1 MNTDEHR
8 PAGNP
13 ESAPISVHPRLK
25 ASVIV
30 PVFNERDTVERL
42 IQTVKAV
49 PVDKEIIVVDDF
61 SSDGTRDKL
70 PGLTGV
76 KVLYHD
82 VNQGKGAA
90 IRTGIQA
97 ATGDVIII
105 QDADLE
111 YDPNEYP
118 RLLAPFDDPQV
129 QAVFGSRFKGGGEFL
144 FLSRMAN
151 VFLSLLTRLLYGGN
165 VSDMETCYKVVR
177 RELMLSLN
185 LVSNRFEIE
194 PEITT
199 KLLKRRVKLV
209 EVPIT
214 YRARQTR
221 EGKKIGV
228 RDGIKAVREL
238 IRWRFDREQQAAP

>member
-1 MNTDEHR
+1 M
-8 PAGNP
+8 
-13 ESAPISVHPRLK
+13 K

-30 PVFNERDTVERL
+30 PVFNERDTVEHL
-42 IQTVKAV
+42 IEVVKAV
-49 PVDKEIIVVDDF
+49 LVEKEIIVVDDF
-61 SSDGTRDKL
+61 STDGTRGKL
-70 PGLTGV
+70 TSLTGV

-82 VNQGKGAA
+82 VNRGKGAA
-90 IRTGIQA
+90 IRTGIAA

-118 RLLAPFDDPQV
+118 KLLAPFADPQV

-151 VFLSLLTRLLYGGN
+151 VFLTFMTRVLFGGR
-165 VSDMETCYKVVR
+165 VSDMETCYKLVR

-199 KLLKRRVKLV
+199 KLLKRKVRLV

-214 YRARQTR
+214 YRARKSH

-228 RDGIKAVREL
+228 KDGIKAVREL
-238 IRWRFDREQQAAP
+238 IRWRFDRS

>member
-1 MNTDEHR
+1 M
-8 PAGNP
+8 
-13 ESAPISVHPRLK
+13 
-25 ASVIV
+25 IV
-30 PVFNERDTVERL
+30 PVFNERDTVEQL
-42 IQTVKAV
+42 IEIVQAV
-49 PVDKEIIVVDDF
+49 PVDKEVIVVDDF
-61 SSDGTRDKL
+61 STDGTRDKL
-70 PGLTGV
+70 SGLAGV

-82 VNQGKGAA
+82 VNRGKGAA

-118 RLLAPFDDPQV
+118 RLLAPFEDPQV

-144 FLSRMAN
+144 FLSQMAN
-151 VFLSLLTRLLYGGN
+151 VFLSFLTRLLFGGN

-185 LVSNRFEIE
+185 LVSDRFEIE

-199 KLLKRRVKLV
+199 KLLKRKVKLM

-214 YRARQTR
+214 YRARKTH

-228 RDGIKAVREL
+228 GDGIKAISEL
-238 IRWRFDREQQAAP
+238 IRWRFDRS

>member
-1 MNTDEHR
+1 MK
-8 PAGNP
+8 
-13 ESAPISVHPRLK
+13 V
-25 ASVIV
+25 SVIV
-30 PVFNERDTVERL
+30 PVFNERDTVEHL
-42 IQTVKAV
+42 IEVVEAV
-49 PVDKEIIVVDDF
+49 PVEKEIIVVDDF
-61 SSDGTRDKL
+61 STDGTREKL
-70 PGLTGV
+70 AALTGV
-76 KVLYHD
+76 KVLHHD
-82 VNQGKGAA
+82 VNRGKGAA
-90 IRTGIQA
+90 IRTGIAA

-118 RLLAPFDDPQV
+118 KLLAPFADPQV

-151 VFLSLLTRLLYGGN
+151 LFLTFMTRVLFGGN
-165 VSDMETCYKVVR
+165 ISDMETCYKVVR

-199 KLLKRRVKLV
+199 KLLKRKVKLV

-214 YRARQTR
+214 YRARR
-221 EGKKIGV
+221 AHEGKKIGV
-228 RDGIKAVREL
+228 RDGIKAIGEL
-238 IRWRFDREQQAAP
+238 LRWRFVRS

>member
-1 MNTDEHR
+1 MR
-8 PAGNP
+8 
-13 ESAPISVHPRLK
+13 V
-25 ASVIV
+25 SVIV
-30 PVFNERDTVERL
+30 PVFNERDTVEHL
-42 IQTVKAV
+42 IDVVKAV

-61 SSDGTRDKL
+61 STDGTRERL
-70 PGLTGV
+70 AALIGV
-76 KVLYHD
+76 SVLYHD
-82 VNQGKGAA
+82 VNRGKGAA
-90 IRTGIQA
+90 IRTGIAA

-118 RLLAPFDDPQV
+118 NLLAPFADPQV
-129 QAVFGSRFKGGGEFL
+129 QAVFGSRFKGDGEFL
-144 FLSRMAN
+144 FLSRLAN
-151 VFLSLLTRLLYGGN
+151 VFLTFMTRVLFGGN
-165 VSDMETCYKVVR
+165 ISDMETCYKVVR

-194 PEITT
+194 PEIAT

-214 YRARQTR
+214 YRARKSH

-228 RDGIKAVREL
+228 KDGIKAVGEL
-238 IRWRFDREQQAAP
+238 VRWRFDRS

>member
-1 MNTDEHR
+1 MK
-8 PAGNP
+8 
-13 ESAPISVHPRLK
+13 V
-25 ASVIV
+25 SVIV
-30 PVFNERDTVERL
+30 PVFNERDTIEHLVEA
-42 IQTVKAV
+42 VKCV
-49 PVDKEIIVVDDF
+49 PVDKEIIIVDDF
-61 SSDGTRDKL
+61 STDGTRDKL
-70 PGLTGV
+70 PGLIGV
-76 KVLYHD
+76 KVLYHE
-82 VNQGKGAA
+82 VNKGKGAA

-118 RLLAPFDDPQV
+118 KLLAPFDDPQV

-151 VFLSLLTRLLYGGN
+151 VFLSFLTRLLYGGN

-177 RELMLSLN
+177 RDLMLSLN

-199 KLLKRRVKLV
+199 KLLKRKVKLV

-214 YRARQTR
+214 YRARKTH

-228 RDGIKAVREL
+228 KDGIKAVREL
-238 IRWRFDREQQAAP
+238 IRWRFDRES